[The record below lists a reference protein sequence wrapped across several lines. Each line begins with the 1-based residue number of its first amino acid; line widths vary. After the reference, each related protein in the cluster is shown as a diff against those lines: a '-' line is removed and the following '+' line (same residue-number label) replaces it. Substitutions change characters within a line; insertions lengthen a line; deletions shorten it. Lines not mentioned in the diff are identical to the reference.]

1 VPESLAMHSAGSA
14 THRYIHNQVGINH
27 WEINVTEL
35 VTIQVEN
42 KVATITIQN
51 GKVNAV
57 SHQVIDEMNEALDQA
72 EQKQAVVVITGT
84 PGMLSAGYDL
94 KIMKESMSA
103 AMQLVERGS
112 RLSRRLLSFPYPV
125 VVACTGHAVAKGA
138 FLLLSADYRIGVEG
152 DFKIGLNE
160 VAIGMSMHDA
170 GVELARGRLA
180 PVFLNRS
187 VVLAEMVSPQDAV
200 AMGFLDKVVEQ
211 DDFSATVNFIAQ
223 TLTKLDMKAH
233 YNTKMK
239 VRAELLNKLDAAI
252 EKDKGGS
259 L

>member
-1 VPESLAMHSAGSA
+1 M
-14 THRYIHNQVGINH
+14 
-27 WEINVTEL
+27 TEL
-35 VTIQVEN
+35 VTIHVEK

-51 GKVNAV
+51 GKVNAI
-57 SHQVIDEMNEALDQA
+57 SHQVLDELNKALDQA
-72 EQKQAVVVITGT
+72 EQEKAVVVITGK

-94 KIMKESMSA
+94 NVMKESMSA

-112 RLSRRLLSFPYPV
+112 KLSRRLLSFPFPV
-125 VVACTGHAVAKGA
+125 VVACSGHAVAKGA
-138 FLLLSADYRIGVEG
+138 FLLLSADYRIGVDG

-180 PVFLNRS
+180 SVFLNRS
-187 VVLAEMVSPQDAV
+187 VVLAEMVSPQDAIT
-200 AMGFLDKVVEQ
+200 MGFLDKVVGQNE
-211 DDFSATVNFIAQ
+211 FLPTVSFIAQ

-252 EKDKGGS
+252 ENDKGGS